1 MKIKLMGKDF
11 HLYEILSGNIEEY
24 FLSMDPIWITREMF
38 VFRVLG
44 KRIFPEGV
52 PSVEVKR
59 YFIISPEGGLMKE
72 KFYFQDSDT
81 RPHYIPL
88 RISEISSCKFSLR
101 ENNFIR
107 CIYGV
112 PGKDFYQEFI
122 NAIKQQFTDVEQ
134 RDLYK
139 KKEILSS
146 LDTLFI

>member
-1 MKIKLMGKDF
+1 MKIKLIGKDF
-11 HLYEILSGNIEEY
+11 HLYEILSGDIDKY
-24 FLSMDPIWITREMF
+24 FLTMDPIWITREMF
-38 VFRVLG
+38 VFKVLG

-101 ENNFIR
+101 ENNFIK
-107 CIYGV
+107 CVYGV
-112 PGKDFYQEFI
+112 PDKDFFREFI
-122 NAIKQQFTDVEQ
+122 NAIKQRFTNVEQ
-134 RDLYK
+134 KDLHK
-139 KKEILSS
+139 RKEILPT
-146 LDTLFI
+146 LDTFFI